1 VQPEEGATYDKIWKK
16 KEVAKVHIF
25 LFRNFKEIPQLTT
38 LSNPCTITKYI
49 ELRFELRLEKNSLI
63 LDPLGTISRE
73 ITQFYTGK

>member
-49 ELRFELRLEKNSLI
+49 V
-63 LDPLGTISRE
+63 
-73 ITQFYTGK
+73 